1 MLHYYVLFC
10 DCISMLGSAS
20 WILFWVFL
28 LKRSLV
34 LRNFIIIWG
43 VGFFVCLFCF
53 FWTEIE
59 KQRWKYNLTIGV
71 CKILVFSFTKCCWI
85 KRRKEKP
92 TLSVYLPATQNLPDL
107 HAGSYLELRN
117 NTGLVTE
124 FSTKLTNR
132 YELFC

>member
-43 VGFFVCLFCF
+43 VGFFVCFV

-92 TLSVYLPATQNLPDL
+92 TLSVYFPATQNLPDL